1 MELRAL
7 ATSVLFGPDLES
19 KLIRP
24 MDPLTDAAP
33 GEPITA
39 PEAPARAPG
48 LELAADGTTP
58 VPGLQ
63 ALRRDPSQAGR
74 VLHAFANHEL
84 LAMELMALALLR
96 FPDAPPAFRLG
107 LAHTLLE
114 EQEHLR
120 LYLARLAALG
130 VSLGDHPLSAFFW
143 THLRGL
149 RSPQELVAAM
159 SLTLEQANLDHAR
172 AAADV
177 FAELGDHETAAVLE
191 RVLRDEIGHV
201 AHGVRWLERWREPG
215 ESAWA
220 AYRRWLP
227 APLTPARAKGRP
239 FLPVPRLQAGLSR
252 EFVAELEAF
261 SASRGRPPRVWWF
274 NPGCEAELARG
285 RAGAPASTVERALTA
300 DLAPLLGLVAGADD
314 VVLVPELPSAEHTA
328 ALRRLGLA
336 RGALREAPPERPLE
350 PLALEPALSGVRPW
364 GWSPETLARLAPLT
378 ARLPR
383 SERWPFDAPEAGPTL
398 RRIATKPFAAEL
410 LASFLRERP
419 DAAQRVGPPS
429 IVGAA
434 STDER
439 EVTAQL
445 AALAAEGYAWAV
457 LKAPLGTSG
466 RGQTRVPLD
475 AGAPLDP
482 TAREGAQALAWLR
495 GTLRRQGAVLVAP
508 WLERTHD
515 LSLLLDVGPHAS
527 AEVRLRRAFCDAR
540 GQYRGH
546 LLGRG
551 LELTGE
557 PARALHDGGLA
568 LLRAAGA
575 HARAALAEAGYRG
588 PAGVDAFLYRRAER
602 SLLHP
607 LVEVN
612 PRLTFGR
619 LAAAAGERLGAG
631 AVGLLWLLG
640 PADLRA
646 GGAASFAALAA
657 RLGRALPLA
666 TDDEGR
672 LLAGAVALNE
682 PARAR
687 TCLAVLL
694 AAPALDALR
703 AALAAAGVGAPELA
717 P

>member
-24 MDPLTDAAP
+24 EGPLTDAAP

-48 LELAADGTTP
+48 LELAADGTPP
-58 VPGLQ
+58 VPGLK

-130 VSLGDHPLSAFFW
+130 LSLGDHPLSAFFW

-172 AAADV
+172 AAAAA
-177 FAELGDHETAAVLE
+177 FAALGDHETAAVLE

-201 AHGVRWLERWREPG
+201 AHGVRWLERWREPA

-239 FLPVPRLQAGLSR
+239 FLPEPRLEAGLPR

-261 SASRGRPPRVWWF
+261 SASRGRPPRVHWF

-285 RAGAPASTVERALTA
+285 RAGAPASELERALAA

-314 VVLVPELPSAEHTA
+314 VVLVPKLPSPEHTA
-328 ALRRLGLA
+328 ALRRLGLV
-336 RGALREAPPERPLE
+336 RGALREAPPGRPLTDVVD
-350 PLALEPALSGVRPW
+350 EPALSGLRPW
-364 GWSPETLARLAPLT
+364 GWSPEALARLAPL
-378 ARLPR
+378 ADRLPP
-383 SERWPFDAPEAGPTL
+383 SERWPFDAPDAGAAL
-398 RRIATKPFAAEL
+398 RRVASKPFAADL

-419 DAAQRVGPPS
+419 DAAERVGAPT
-429 IVGAA
+429 IVGAPCN
-434 STDER
+434 DER
-439 EVTAQL
+439 QVNAHL

-457 LKAPLGTSG
+457 LKAPLGASG

-475 AGAPLDP
+475 RDAPLDP
-482 TAREGAQALAWLR
+482 DAREGARTLAWLR

-515 LSLLLDVGPHAS
+515 LSLLLDVGPDAS
-527 AEVRLRRAFCDAR
+527 AEVRLRRAFCDGR

-546 LLGRG
+546 LVGRG

-557 PARALHDGGLA
+557 PARALHEGGLA
-568 LLRAAGA
+568 LLRAVGA
-575 HARAALAEAGYRG
+575 HVRAALAAAGYRG
-588 PAGVDAFLYRRAER
+588 PACVDAFLYRRAGR
-602 SLLHP
+602 TLLHP

-619 LAAAAGERLGAG
+619 LAAAAGERLAPGAI
-631 AVGLLWLLG
+631 GLLWLLG

-646 GGAASFAALAA
+646 SGASSFALLAERLAA
-657 RLGRALPLA
+657 ALPSAAGADRRLA
-666 TDDEGR
+666 
-672 LLAGAVALNE
+672 AGAVPLNE
-682 PARAR
+682 PHRAR
-687 TCLAVLL
+687 TCLAALL
-694 AAPALDALR
+694 AAPTLDRLR
-703 AALAAAGVGAPELA
+703 AALAQAGLEAKELQ